1 MKRMIS
7 SVSLCLTLSLAIS
20 PLAAA
25 VGSPA
30 GDQDTDY
37 RKQWHSDIS
46 TGYQT
51 LAAQSQALTE
61 QAGTYCKA
69 PSSEGLKQTRKA
81 WLDAF
86 LAWQEV
92 RFVDFGPVEQG
103 NRAWQFQF
111 WPDPKNLVARKASYL
126 LKDDAPLTPELISQS
141 GVAVQG
147 FPMVEFVLYD
157 QTFNTSDRALPADR
171 TCKLL
176 VAVTNH
182 IADNSKNLA
191 RDWNDFQSNYAGN
204 AQYTDTTIKAAMAGL
219 EILEERRLAE
229 PMGLRGNG
237 KRSVYNADAWR
248 SGTSL
253 IAAEASIQGLKNYFL
268 PAFSSLLHDRKLP
281 ELAQNIEQQFD
292 EVLANFPD
300 LDRPMAPLLA
310 DDNAFRSLQS
320 LYIDITQLT
329 ALVNDRAAVE
339 LGIVRG
345 FNSSDGD

>member
-1 MKRMIS
+1 MKRLIS
-7 SVSLCLTLSLAIS
+7 SLSLCLTLSLVIS

-25 VGSPA
+25 VTSTA
-30 GDQDTDY
+30 DDQGTDY

-51 LAAQSQALTE
+51 LAAQSQALKD
-61 QAGTYCKA
+61 QAETYCKA

-111 WPDPKNLVARKASYL
+111 WPDPKNLTARKASYL
-126 LKDDAPLTPELISQS
+126 LKDSAPVTAEKISES

-147 FPMVEFVLYD
+147 FPMAEYLLYD
-157 QTFNTSDRALPADR
+157 QTFSAGSNALPADR
-171 TCKLL
+171 TCSLL
-176 VAVTNH
+176 VAVTRH
-182 IADNSKNLA
+182 IADNGANLA
-191 RDWNDFQSNYAGN
+191 NDWKGFESNYVGN
-204 AQYTDTTIKAAMAGL
+204 QQYTDTTIRAAMAGL
-219 EILEERRLAE
+219 EILEERRLAA

-253 IAAEASIQGLKNYFL
+253 IAAEASVRGLKNYFL
-268 PAFSSLLHDRKLP
+268 PAFSSLLHDRKQSG
-281 ELAQNIEQQFD
+281 LAQDIEQQFD
-292 EVLANFPD
+292 EVLANFPE

>member
-1 MKRMIS
+1 MKRLTF
-7 SVSLCLTLSLAIS
+7 SVSLCLASSLVAS

-25 VGSPA
+25 VTSPA
-30 GDQDTDY
+30 DDQAADY
-37 RKQWHSDIS
+37 RKQWHSDIY
-46 TGYQT
+46 TGYQNLATQSKT
-51 LAAQSQALTE
+51 LTNQAE
-61 QAGTYCKA
+61 TYCQT
-69 PSSEGLKQTRKA
+69 PSPEGLRQTKQA

-92 RFVDFGPVEQG
+92 RFVDFGPVELG

-147 FPMVEFVLYD
+147 FPMVEFILYD
-157 QTFNTSDRALPADR
+157 QTFNTSDRALPADH

-182 IADNSKNLA
+182 IADNSENLA
-191 RDWNDFQSNYAGN
+191 RDWNDFQSNYSGN
-204 AQYTDTTIKAAMAGL
+204 AQYTETTIKAAMAGL
-219 EILEERRLAE
+219 EILEERRLAA

-253 IAAEASIQGLKNYFL
+253 IAAEASVRGLKHYFL
-268 PAFSSLLHDRKLP
+268 PAFSRLLNDRKLP
-281 ELAQNIEQQFD
+281 ELARNIEQQFD
-292 EVLANFPD
+292 EVLANFPE
-300 LDRPMAPLLA
+300 LDQPMAPLLV

-329 ALVNDRAAVE
+329 ALVNDEAAVE